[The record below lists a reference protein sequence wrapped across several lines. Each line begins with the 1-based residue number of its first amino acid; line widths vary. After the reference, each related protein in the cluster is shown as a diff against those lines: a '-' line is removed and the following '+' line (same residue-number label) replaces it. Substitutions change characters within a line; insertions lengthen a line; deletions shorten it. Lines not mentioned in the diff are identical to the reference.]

1 VSYLRLGLALSGF
14 VLALFGVAL
23 GDVRL
28 VWAAIAVLLGS
39 LIIRLILRK
48 QGNGT
53 SKGEDGL

>member
-1 VSYLRLGLALSGF
+1 MSYLRLGLALSGF

-23 GDVRL
+23 GDPRL

-53 SKGEDGL
+53 SQG